1 MFKKTF
7 FIILTLIFFT
17 SCEYKPI
24 YSSLN
29 KSDYKIIVTE
39 LSGDK
44 KLNKFLVENL
54 IRNSQKNSDEIINIK
69 IDTTYTKTILSKDA
83 AGNVTDYKINALT
96 TFLVKRNQNLEEIT
110 IGENFNFQKIS
121 DKYEEK
127 NYEQNIKRNLATL
140 ISQKLILRLSI
151 SQ

>member
-1 MFKKTF
+1 MIKKKF
-7 FIILTLIFFT
+7 LFILTLIFFT

-69 IDTTYTKTILSKDA
+69 IDTTYTKTILAKNT
-83 AGNVTDYKINALT
+83 AGNVTNYQVSTLT
-96 TFLVKRNQNLEEIT
+96 TFLIEQNQNLEEI
-110 IGENFNFQKIS
+110 IISENFSFQKIS